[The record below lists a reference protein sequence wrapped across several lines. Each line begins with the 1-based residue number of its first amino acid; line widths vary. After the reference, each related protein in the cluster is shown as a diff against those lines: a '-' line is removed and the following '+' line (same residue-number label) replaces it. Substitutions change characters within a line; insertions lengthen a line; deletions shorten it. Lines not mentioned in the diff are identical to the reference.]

1 MVRLRNART
10 YPDVYID
17 GYEVRLRIDSLHGAS
32 MLPINRPLISSLFIA
47 TALLIAPFAHGQKST
62 DVLPAPLPA
71 QIHNGKKVFISNAGG
86 DSNYLYSGGPD
97 RLYDQF
103 YAALQSWGR
112 YQLVTDPAEADLVF
126 AVSFSNQ
133 FVGEN
138 GPTGNGSSQPL
149 VGRSLTDPQFRL
161 TILDPGTRVTL
172 WTLTEHL
179 EFAVLLG
186 NRDKNFDQALA
197 ALVNDVKNI
206 AGQPA
211 ATSPRR

>member
-1 MVRLRNART
+1 MDMVRLRNART
-10 YPDVYID
+10 YLGVYID

-32 MLPINRPLISSLFIA
+32 MLPINRPLISSLVIA

-138 GPTGNGSSQPL
+138 GSSQPV

-179 EFAVLLG
+179 QVAVLQG